1 MNNIIT
7 FNTIYKNV
15 KPFMDDAEAAQKS
28 QSEDEASLK
37 IVIDKVNGIKS
48 QVGELRA
55 KLEADEATKAMVLAE
70 AMALQ
75 NQLNLAKRLV
85 SGLTNENER

>member
-15 KPFMDDAEAAQKS
+15 KPLIDAAEAAQKS

-37 IVIDKVNGIKS
+37 IVIDKVNGINA

-55 KLEADEATKAMVLAE
+55 KLEAAEATKAMVLNE
-70 AMALQ
+70 AMAF
-75 NQLNLAKRLV
+75 
-85 SGLTNENER
+85 